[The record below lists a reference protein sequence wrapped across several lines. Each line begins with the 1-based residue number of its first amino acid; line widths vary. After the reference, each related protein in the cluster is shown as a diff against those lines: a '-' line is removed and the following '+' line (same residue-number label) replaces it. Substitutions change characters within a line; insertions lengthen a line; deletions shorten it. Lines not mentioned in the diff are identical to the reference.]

1 MMRPLGD
8 MLRRV
13 WEVILGRV
21 RATPPEEVP
30 PVRDLRAALR
40 RTSRA
45 EAKQVERA
53 RTVSDEYR
61 RYVAHRDRIHRP
73 RTEAAPPLGK
83 TPGRVKG

>member
-1 MMRPLGD
+1 MNLRA
-8 MLRRV
+8 MLRRI

-21 RATPPEEVP
+21 RRATPPD
-30 PVRDLRAALR
+30 RSLRAALR
-40 RTSRA
+40 RASRA

-73 RTEAAPPLGK
+73 RTEAAPLLGK